1 MVVSSVVCWGQETNM
16 FIGHFAVGFA
26 SRRLA
31 PQSSLVP
38 LLAAPLFADILWPV
52 FLLFGWERARIY
64 PGATRFSPLD
74 LYDYPLSHGLL
85 PLVVWATL
93 FAMIYWGLTRYLAG
107 AAVIWLGVLSHWVLD
122 WITHRPDMPLYPGS
136 PKYGLGLWNSI
147 AGTIVVETAMLAIG
161 VWLYMRTTK
170 ARDRIGLYGFAAYV
184 ILLMAIFIAD
194 PFSGPPASVQ
204 ALIWT
209 AIVFE
214 PLFLIWAWWFDRHRA
229 LRPEMS

>member
-1 MVVSSVVCWGQETNM
+1 MLGAEPIM

-31 PQSSLVP
+31 PQSSLVALLVAP
-38 LLAAPLFADILWPV
+38 LLADVLWPV
-52 FLLFGWERARIY
+52 FVLFGWEHVRID

-93 FAMIYWGLTRYLAG
+93 FAAIYWGFTRYLAG
-107 AAVIWLGVLSHWVLD
+107 AAVTWFGVLSHWLLD

-147 AGTIVVETAMLAIG
+147 AGTMVVELAMLAG
-161 VWLYMRTTK
+161 GLWLYMRTTK
-170 ARDRIGLYGFAAYV
+170 ARDRIGRYGFAAYV
-184 ILLMAIFIAD
+184 LVLLVLYIAD
-194 PFSGPPASVQ
+194 PFSGPPPSVQ
-204 ALIWT
+204 ALIWS

-214 PLFLIWAWWFDRHRA
+214 PLFLIWAWWFDRHRE
-229 LRPEMS
+229 LRPELR